1 MFFFLIFQP
10 LEQAIADHQS
20 TVTAVNTTGD
30 EIIKNSS
37 VVESEILRDKLDALN
52 RRWKIIC
59 TEMADRRERWVKKGS
74 ILGLV
79 FRIRK

>member
-1 MFFFLIFQP
+1 MFDLSFSFQP

-20 TVTAVNTTGD
+20 TVTTVNSTGD

-37 VVESEILRDKLDALN
+37 VVESEILRDKLDSLN

-59 TEMADRRERWVKKGS
+59 TEVADRRERYGT
-74 ILGLV
+74 
-79 FRIRK
+79 